1 MKIKIHTYPD
11 GPAIGLPHEE
21 IVSAVGLRGR
31 FSDARVGQLED
42 GDQYIMPIQ
51 TELTPRTDTQ
61 LLALMAEKQLRTIYV
76 NNIIEPDLR
85 TIVIVTSESTELCD
99 HEYNSGECSDLD
111 ALRDALN
118 FILDQDEI

>member
-1 MKIKIHTYPD
+1 MKIQIHTYPD

-21 IVSAVGLRGR
+21 IVSAAGLRGR

-51 TELTPRTDTQ
+51 TELTPRTDTE
-61 LLALMAEKQLRTIYV
+61 LLALMADKQLRTIYV
-76 NNIIEPDLR
+76 NNIIEPHIR
-85 TIVIVTSESTELCD
+85 TIVVMTPESTELCD